1 MNIEVLQI
9 FWPFLLFV
17 IMLFIIG
24 IYCIAITYNLIR
36 ALLGVEILIKAVTLL
51 VIVAGFISGR
61 TALAEAVVI
70 SLIVVEAVSI
80 TVAVGIVLGIHSHN
94 NSLDTRKIVDTDK

>member
-1 MNIEVLQI
+1 MNIEALQM

-24 IYCIAITYNLIR
+24 IYCVLITFNLIR

-51 VIVAGFISGR
+51 VIIAGYVSGH
-61 TALAEAVVI
+61 TALAQTIVI
-70 SLIVVEAVSI
+70 TLIVIEAVSI
-80 TVAVGIVLGIHSHN
+80 AVAVGIVLGIHSHN
-94 NSLDTRKIVDTDK
+94 NSLDVRNLLDTDK

>member
-1 MNIEVLQI
+1 MNIELLQM

-24 IYCIAITYNLIR
+24 IYCISITFNLIR

-51 VIVAGFISGR
+51 VIIAGYVSGR
-61 TALAEAVVI
+61 TALAQTIVI
-70 SLIVVEAVSI
+70 TLIVIEAVSI
-80 TVAVGIVLGIHSHN
+80 AVAVGIVLGIHSHN
-94 NSLDTRKIVDTDK
+94 NSLDVRRLLDTDK

>member
-1 MNIEVLQI
+1 MSVEILQI

-24 IYCIAITYNLIR
+24 IYCIAVTFNLIR
-36 ALLGVEILIKAVTLL
+36 ALLGAEILIKAVTLL
-51 VIVAGFISGR
+51 VIVAGFVTGR
-61 TALAEAVVI
+61 MALAQAVIV

-80 TVAVGIVLGIHSHN
+80 TVAVGIVLGIHGHS
-94 NSLDTRKIVDTDK
+94 NSLDSRKLLDTDK

>member
-1 MNIEVLQI
+1 MSVEALQM

-24 IYCIAITYNLIR
+24 IYCILITFNLIR

-51 VIVAGFISGR
+51 IVIAGFVSGH
-61 TALAEAVVI
+61 TALAQTIVI
-70 SLIVVEAVSI
+70 TLIVVEAVSI
-80 TVAVGIVLGIHSHN
+80 AVAVGIVLGIHSHN
-94 NSLDTRKIVDTDK
+94 NSLDVRRLLDTDK

>member
-1 MNIEVLQI
+1 MNIEALQI
-9 FWPFLLFV
+9 FWPFSLFV

-24 IYCIAITYNLIR
+24 IYCISITFNLIR

-51 VIVAGFISGR
+51 IIVAGFISGR
-61 TALAEAVVI
+61 TALAQAVVI

-80 TVAVGIVLGIHSHN
+80 TVAVGIVLGIHGHN
-94 NSLDTRKIVDTDK
+94 NSLDARKILDTDK

>member
-1 MNIEVLQI
+1 MNVEALQI

-24 IYCIAITYNLIR
+24 IYCISITFNLIR

-51 VIVAGFISGR
+51 IIIAGFVSGR
-61 TALAEAVVI
+61 TALAQAVVI
-70 SLIVVEAVSI
+70 SLIVIEAVAI
-80 TVAVGIVLGIHSHN
+80 TVAVGIVIGIHSHN